1 MNKLGGDHIRVG
13 QPVPFDCYDSQGHLL
28 LRKGLVVDSQ
38 KQVDFL
44 LERGLYSLGPA
55 ASGPTGDLVD
65 RPPSPFQLMDDFT
78 NRLKQLLAT
87 FAGMGEAS
95 PEQSAARNFPDRV
108 MNLAGEIQ
116 AVCQKDAD
124 ALLGAIHLGKGS
136 RYSIDHPL
144 YRAVVCELLG
154 IRKVLPELTR
164 QRIVA
169 AALTCDI
176 AMVKLQDEL
185 TRQAGPLSPDQKM
198 AIESHPQESTR
209 QLEALGVTDQEW
221 LSAVAQHHEVL
232 NGKGYPQRA
241 SGDEISFGA
250 RVLRLADVYTAMICG
265 KAYRKAALSKSAM
278 REILLKR
285 GTEIDES
292 LSVLIVKE
300 LGIYPPGTFV
310 KLQSG
315 ELGIV
320 IKRNENPKT
329 PTVKAV
335 VGPRG
340 APFDTPIP
348 RKTDVREYEILDVVE
363 RDAIVKLDFHKLWGY
378 DA

>member
-1 MNKLGGDHIRVG
+1 MNKLGGDQIRVG

-55 ASGPTGDLVD
+55 ASGPTGDVVD
-65 RPPSPFQLMDDFT
+65 KPPTPFQLMDDFT
-78 NRLKQLLAT
+78 NRLKQLLT
-87 FAGMGEAS
+87 SFSGITETS
-95 PEQSAARNFPDRV
+95 PEQAVSRNFPDRV
-108 MNLAGEIQ
+108 LNLAGEIQ
-116 AVCQKDAD
+116 TVCQKDAD

-136 RYSIDHPL
+136 RYSVDHPL

-154 IRKVLPELTR
+154 IRKVLPDAHR
-164 QRIVA
+164 QRILA

-176 AMVKLQDEL
+176 SMVKLQDEL

-198 AIESHPQESTR
+198 ALESHPLESVR
-209 QLEALGVTDQEW
+209 QLEALGVTDKEW
-221 LSAVAQHHEVL
+221 LTAVAQHHEVL
-232 NGKGYPQRA
+232 NGKGYPGNRA
-241 SGDEISFGA
+241 GDDITQEA
-250 RVLRLADVYTAMICG
+250 RLLRLADVYTAMICG

-285 GTEIDES
+285 GTEIDDA

-300 LGIYPPGTFV
+300 LGIYPPGSFV

-320 IKRNENPKT
+320 IKRNANPKT

-348 RKTDVREYEILDVVE
+348 RKTDVRDYEILDVVE